1 MAEVIILYHGS
12 VALSGHY
19 LIVFE
24 AIYQI
29 LTSEEKAKGITA
41 CFLFRNQIGINCL
54 KIKGQN

>member
-1 MAEVIILYHGS
+1 MAKVIIKYHGAG
-12 VALSGHY
+12 ALSWHY

-24 AIYQI
+24 AIYEFLI
-29 LTSEEKAKGITA
+29 SEEKAEGITA